1 MSWAVR
7 ARLGLALIAAAP
19 LGAQQTVNWDRLAT
33 WDDSLEQVT
42 DPSQLGDWRALA
54 AAPGGEMATLRTTLW
69 RLREAALRV
78 DRGAL
83 AVAADNALVD
93 RNRYP
98 HIAMLDMAL
107 ARTFLA
113 FEVGRGA
120 PLIGSGVREG
130 EAYLDAAWRYLREG
144 MQRDANLPS
153 LRALAVHTLVVSGD
167 RIIQDNA
174 VTTLRILLRDR
185 YPHPD
190 ILLAAARY
198 QRQQLHHDSAL
209 TYLGRAG
216 LAGGDPAVLALERA
230 WTLMALGDSTAAEQA
245 YWFGL
250 ERLTPAGR
258 DLYRYDLEWFLDA
271 DSLAVFDAVPLA
283 DAGVWLRR
291 FWRGR
296 DAEAVNPIGARLLEQ
311 LRRRA
316 YVLEHFRVTVPWR
329 RTHFERVEYRFDP
342 PRICTLAPPDK
353 MYDRLGKQP
362 TFAGDPRRR
371 ELLLDHRGVVYLR
384 HGEPIERI
392 GRVQADADEVIIAR
406 NESWLYLLTGFQR
419 LLHFHGSQAVGTHTA
434 TTLRASLPA
443 NPQLYISRGNYLGI
457 YAEAA
462 MSLLPENRTV
472 DNPECETA
480 VLAAVDQSR
489 QDVTLALRSDSDAP
503 PLTTPWPATM
513 KLHQVGDVAAGT
525 SRVLLTYAVPTD
537 FVERETARDGRA
549 AFPIRLRIVG
559 YDESTL
565 RYIQIDTLQRI
576 IMPAGYQ
583 GNWIGGWLELPFPV
597 GHWLASAL
605 ISQPRT
611 SGSGPDTLGGATV
624 RRPDLVVDGTP
635 PLRVTDLVGGI
646 AQGPSW
652 RAPDGQDFPLNPM
665 QVWAPK
671 QPMQLYYEI
680 HGLAADA
687 RFRTSV
693 QILDGTGTA
702 RINVGTVADASG
714 PVMAVRRVLDIAELR
729 EGSYTLRIRIESDGH
744 SVERQLHF
752 VVKE

>member
-1 MSWAVR
+1 MGRLVR
-7 ARLGLALIAAAP
+7 LCGLLLTSVAAAS
-19 LGAQQTVNWDRLAT
+19 AQSSIDWNRLSA

-42 DPSQLGDWRALA
+42 DPGQLGDWRALA

-69 RLREAALRV
+69 RLREAVLRV

-83 AVAADNALVD
+83 AVAADNALLD
-93 RNRYP
+93 RGR
-98 HIAMLDMAL
+98 HRQSALMDLAL
-107 ARTFLA
+107 ARSFVA
-113 FEVGRGA
+113 FELGRGA
-120 PLIGSGVREG
+120 PMVGSGVREG
-130 EAYLDAAWRYLREG
+130 EAYIDAAWRYLREG
-144 MQRDANLPS
+144 MQRDATLPAM
-153 LRALAVHTLVVSGD
+153 RDLAQHLLVVSGD
-167 RIIQDNA
+167 RILHEDA
-174 VTTLRILLRDR
+174 LTTMQIFLKDR
-185 YPHPD
+185 FPHPD
-190 ILLAAARY
+190 VLLTAARH
-198 QRQQLHHDSAL
+198 QRHLGHPDSTL
-209 TYLGRAG
+209 TYLGRAA
-216 LAGGDPAVLALERA
+216 LAGGDPSLLALERA
-230 WTLMALGDSTAAEQA
+230 WTLMELGDSTAAEQA
-245 YWFGL
+245 YWYGV
-250 ERLTPAGR
+250 EHLTPRGR
-258 DLYRYDLEWFLDA
+258 ELYRYDLEWFLDA
-271 DSLAVFDAVPLA
+271 DSLTAFDAVPA
-283 DAGVWLRR
+283 VDTEAWLRR

-296 DAEAVNPIGARLLEQ
+296 DADAVNPIGARLREQ
-311 LRRRA
+311 LRRRV
-316 YVLEHFRVTVPWR
+316 YVLEHFRLPTPWR
-329 RTHFERVEYRFDP
+329 RTQFERVEMTGFDP
-342 PRICTLAPPDK
+342 PAICRLAPPDN
-353 MYDRLGKQP
+353 MYDLLGRQP
-362 TFAGDPRRR
+362 MLAGDPRNR

-384 HGEPIERI
+384 HGAPIERI
-392 GRVQADADEVIIAR
+392 TQAKAGEESTLLAR

-419 LLHFHGSQAVGTHTA
+419 LLHFHGSLALGSHAA
-434 TTLRASLPA
+434 TTLRSSLPA
-443 NPQLYISRGNYLGI
+443 DPELYASRGRYLQV
-457 YAEAA
+457 YADAA
-462 MSLLPENRTV
+462 VNLYEENRMT
-472 DNPECETA
+472 DYPDCEPAVVTA
-480 VLAAVDQSR
+480 VEQAREDVSLAITTDT
-489 QDVTLALRSDSDAP
+489 DGP
-503 PLTTPWPATM
+503 PISTPWPATM
-513 KLHQVGDVAAGT
+513 QLHQVGDVAVGT
-525 SRVLLTYAVPTD
+525 SRVLLTYAIPTRV
-537 FVERETARDGRA
+537 VERETARDGRA